1 VAETSRALSEKG
13 FEPVPHLPI
22 SRLSTS
28 EDFHSTLKMLT
39 EAGAKQLLLVGGND
53 LPERLQRNELRYR
66 SVADL
71 LKAEIETIKG
81 FGIRSVALAGL
92 PDSPQWSGWSE
103 EAAMKVLVDKARLV
117 LQAGLQVVV
126 ATQFCFNPRHLLRW
140 LRNATSA
147 LEELQ
152 EDLGVENQVHFR
164 IGVPGPTGL
173 QKLRR
178 IAEICQ
184 VPQDFLHPS
193 MFDMVLQ
200 DATRVN
206 VHALECS
213 FHSLGLGKTS
223 RSSTPEL
230 RAVLFEECSGSDGL
244 LGRAELSEVLWQ
256 DLQAE
261 VTWIPSWDARGGAS
275 GRPSSGPSAFVTQE
289 VETSPVEHVSPEDI
303 LWTLTTQNGPIM
315 VNMYPFGG
323 LLETLAFAK
332 SLREGTTGS

>member
-1 VAETSRALSEKG
+1 MVKTTAEHFSNVAETSRALSEKG

-28 EDFHSTLKMLT
+28 KDFHSTLKMLT
-39 EAGAKQLLLVGGND
+39 QAGAKQLLLVGGND
-53 LPERLQRNELRYR
+53 LPERLQRDELRYR

-71 LKAEIETIKG
+71 LKTEIETIKG
-81 FGIRSVALAGL
+81 FGIQSVALAGL
-92 PDSPQWSGWSE
+92 PDSPQWSDPTVDVLE
-103 EAAMKVLVDKARLV
+103 TCCDEDQAIVKAAMKVLVDKARLV

-206 VHALECS
+206 VDALECS
-213 FHSLGLGKTS
+213 FHSLGLGQTS
-223 RSSTPEL
+223 RSFTPEL
-230 RAVLFEECSGSDGL
+230 RAVLFEKCSGSDGL

-256 DLQAE
+256 DLQ
-261 VTWIPSWDARGGAS
+261 V
-275 GRPSSGPSAFVTQE
+275 
-289 VETSPVEHVSPEDI
+289 
-303 LWTLTTQNGPIM
+303 
-315 VNMYPFGG
+315 
-323 LLETLAFAK
+323 
-332 SLREGTTGS
+332 REP